1 MSDIIEAIVCRINVG
16 DMEDP
21 DIFVAEPIINWQ
33 NTESGKFI
41 MEKCIEPPVWNRNF
55 TYDYYG
61 YVYSITAKL
70 KRTDYIYWKLKYE

>member
-1 MSDIIEAIVCRINVG
+1 MSDIIEAVVCRLNVG
-16 DMEDP
+16 DVEDP

-41 MEKCIEPPVWNRNF
+41 MEKCLEKPVWNRTF
-55 TYDYYG
+55 SYHHYG

-70 KRTDYIYWKLKYE
+70 KSTDYIYWKLKFE